1 MQMDW
6 FGHENHCSVIVFVD
20 LHFIFEKQRVL
31 KSESSGANPMKVE
44 VDAMQTS
51 TVNSSGFDSMAFR
64 RFGF

>member
-1 MQMDW
+1 MDW

-20 LHFIFEKQRVL
+20 LHFIFKKLHVL
-31 KSESSGANPMKVE
+31 KTQSSGANPMKVD

-51 TVNSSGFDSMAFR
+51 MVNSSSFDSMAFR